1 MAIQTDRAF
10 TEQYIYTTM
19 DVNCQEDILF
29 RRPFI
34 PYNGKR
40 FFIKQTLGSGGIPG
54 LYIYILLFSAEFWS
68 EVRAIVW
75 HEQHCLVAVSG
86 SSVLVLNN
94 RTVPSR
100 EPSVLYLGHGGRQYG
115 MSCNA
120 CFRAT
125 RGRVPY

>member
-1 MAIQTDRAF
+1 MADNMAIQTDRAF

-54 LYIYILLFSAEFWS
+54 LYIYIYCYSLLNFGVRLGLLF
-68 EVRAIVW
+68 
-75 HEQHCLVAVSG
+75 
-86 SSVLVLNN
+86 
-94 RTVPSR
+94 
-100 EPSVLYLGHGGRQYG
+100 G
-115 MSCNA
+115 MSSI
-120 CFRAT
+120 
-125 RGRVPY
+125 V